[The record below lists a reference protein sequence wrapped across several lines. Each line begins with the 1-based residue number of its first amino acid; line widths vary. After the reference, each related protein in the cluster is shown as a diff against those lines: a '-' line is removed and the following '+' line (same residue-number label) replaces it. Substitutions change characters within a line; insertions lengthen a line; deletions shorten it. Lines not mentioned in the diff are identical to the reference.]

1 MVSKF
6 LFLTKKLIILNIKEF
21 NTNLLCSKWQQSIN
35 NREVPAKVQS
45 INKLINIRKR
55 ILIFFDIIFYVN
67 RIALNM
73 TTRC

>member
-21 NTNLLCSKWQQSIN
+21 NTNLLCSKWQQSIK

-55 ILIFFDIIFYVN
+55 IFIFFDIIFYVN

>member
-45 INKLINIRKR
+45 INKLINIRN
-55 ILIFFDIIFYVN
+55 ILCI
-67 RIALNM
+67 
-73 TTRC
+73 

>member
-55 ILIFFDIIFYVN
+55 IFIFFDIIFYVN